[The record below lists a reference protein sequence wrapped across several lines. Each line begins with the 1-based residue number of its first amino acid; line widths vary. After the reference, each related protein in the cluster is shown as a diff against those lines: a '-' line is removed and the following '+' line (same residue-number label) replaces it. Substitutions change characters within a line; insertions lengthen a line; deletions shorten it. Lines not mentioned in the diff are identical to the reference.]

1 MQSTFSGLNTMVNG
15 IYTNRL
21 GLNTVGHN
29 ISNSNTEGYSRQTA
43 NAAATPSSEVYTL
56 AGASQVGNGATVTSV
71 VRARDVYADRQYW
84 KENSTNSY
92 YSAKASNYSKI
103 ESIFNDSDNTG
114 IQNAMENFYKA
125 WQDCST
131 TASTDTSR
139 QNVINAGQ
147 NFAETLQTA
156 ANQTQKQIDSL
167 YDDIT
172 LNVENMNRL
181 MSQVVELNKNISGI
195 EATGANANDLRDQR
209 DLIVDQLT
217 ELTDITVYESS
228 NGMYT
233 LVSNGTTLVNG
244 ITRVDLEM
252 SAPKNNTTYSISDY
266 SIMIKQTGTTY
277 TAGNGELKAQ
287 YEAVEEDKGYID
299 QLASMATFLFTT
311 LNDQHKSGY
320 GIDGNKDHPFNNANA
335 ADNATTGLNFYGET
349 DKVYSWNATDGV
361 LEVTDNTTGTTEK
374 LAGMQVLEQLTV
386 NSELTETDGHKKLAT
401 RSAERDDEGNILYQ
415 TATGDTTTD
424 ITQAV
429 RDANGNALVVDVNGT
444 GDGSNA
450 VWIAALMNCEKDK
463 TSPEVND
470 TTRVIGNGSLFSY
483 YNTNMTTMGSA
494 ASNMNGR
501 VEFQSAVMTQ
511 VENLRS
517 STSGVNWD
525 EELSNMITFQQ
536 GYSACSRCLTTM
548 DECLDKLI
556 NSTGTVGR

>member
-1 MQSTFSGLNTMVNG
+1 M
-15 IYTNRL
+15 
-21 GLNTVGHN
+21 
-29 ISNSNTEGYSRQTA
+29 
-43 NAAATPSSEVYTL
+43 
-56 AGASQVGNGATVTSV
+56 
-71 VRARDVYADRQYW
+71 
-84 KENSTNSY
+84 
-92 YSAKASNYSKI
+92 
-103 ESIFNDSDNTG
+103 
-114 IQNAMENFYKA
+114 
-125 WQDCST
+125 
-131 TASTDTSR
+131 
-139 QNVINAGQ
+139 
-147 NFAETLQTA
+147 
-156 ANQTQKQIDSL
+156 
-167 YDDIT
+167 
-172 LNVENMNRL
+172 
-181 MSQVVELNKNISGI
+181 
-195 EATGANANDLRDQR
+195 
-209 DLIVDQLT
+209 
-217 ELTDITVYESS
+217 
-228 NGMYT
+228 
-233 LVSNGTTLVNG
+233 
-244 ITRVDLEM
+244 
-252 SAPKNNTTYSISDY
+252 
-266 SIMIKQTGTTY
+266 
-277 TAGNGELKAQ
+277 
-287 YEAVEEDKGYID
+287 
-299 QLASMATFLFTT
+299 
-311 LNDQHKSGY
+311 
-320 GIDGNKDHPFNNANA
+320 
-335 ADNATTGLNFYGET
+335 
-349 DKVYSWNATDGV
+349 YSWNATDGV

-374 LAGMQVLEQLTV
+374 LAGMQVLEQLVV

-424 ITQAV
+424 ITQAAK
-429 RDANGNALVVDVNGT
+429 DANGNALVVDVNGT